1 MPTNIKVNPLC
12 QRISDVIQ
20 NFEEQGIQEETEE
33 NYIFETKKTNIYISL
48 KPKKKSQ
55 IEKSIP
61 KILNDNSITSLQST
75 YDSFDNRSLNNLSN
89 EFISNLKNSKNMNIK
104 DKYIQNTFAKIKT
117 LDLEEEKKETIF
129 VKPKG
134 LQNLGLSCYMNSLL
148 QCLYYVKDFREYF
161 IEHKTEFD
169 DDKPTCKA
177 FAEVMYGLKNDVKDC
192 FVPNE
197 FKKLMGSKN
206 SLFLGCKAGDVKD
219 LFFNLID
226 ALLTELTIENEN
238 TDDESGSLNYS
249 DKLQLFKESE
259 KEIKQ
264 NYNIVNQIFIGYYY
278 AMYNC
283 FDSKLSTYSFQTETF
298 IIFDLDKIKKYFNTD
313 KLNIDLCLKYYY
325 RKQPNSS
332 FFCNECQKTHLGDGY
347 EKIYRPPKIL
357 VLILDRGHGKTF
369 RGDVEITKELELK
382 DYINEE
388 NFEKEYSSSY
398 KLICVSTHSGSSSS
412 SGHYTA
418 RCLADNNKFY
428 YFSDSYVQ
436 EIKDDNELFTNEPY
450 LLFYQQNEIPKKED
464 NNENN
469 LKIFNYNYNYLG
481 FVRNKEYEIDNHVF
495 VNYIG
500 NEPLIDPKPKNKKI
514 HYRNIVNEK
523 KNIKKDKKSN
533 DARHT
538 LGIKYKE
545 IEETLHEFIN
555 DTTRNYTVDYYY
567 PNHKNYRIWKLTI
580 CGPKNTPYEGGCFT
594 FKINIKKDIKKLSE
608 IVKLE
613 NRIYHLNFG
622 EKRGML
628 LFDIKYNNR
637 ISFYE
642 NILNLFDK
650 IYGLFS
656 EPNCEISEK
665 HVNAKEKIQLY
676 KANNEEYNKKAKESV
691 LNLFQNQK
699 N

>member
-1 MPTNIKVNPLC
+1 M
-12 QRISDVIQ
+12 
-20 NFEEQGIQEETEE
+20 
-33 NYIFETKKTNIYISL
+33 
-48 KPKKKSQ
+48 
-55 IEKSIP
+55 
-61 KILNDNSITSLQST
+61 
-75 YDSFDNRSLNNLSN
+75 
-89 EFISNLKNSKNMNIK
+89 
-104 DKYIQNTFAKIKT
+104 
-117 LDLEEEKKETIF
+117 
-129 VKPKG
+129 
-134 LQNLGLSCYMNSLL
+134 
-148 QCLYYVKDFREYF
+148 
-161 IEHKTEFD
+161 
-169 DDKPTCKA
+169 
-177 FAEVMYGLKNDVKDC
+177 
-192 FVPNE
+192 
-197 FKKLMGSKN
+197 
-206 SLFLGCKAGDVKD
+206 
-219 LFFNLID
+219 
-226 ALLTELTIENEN
+226 
-238 TDDESGSLNYS
+238 
-249 DKLQLFKESE
+249 
-259 KEIKQ
+259 
-264 NYNIVNQIFIGYYY
+264 
-278 AMYNC
+278 
-283 FDSKLSTYSFQTETF
+283 
-298 IIFDLDKIKKYFNTD
+298 
-313 KLNIDLCLKYYY
+313 
-325 RKQPNSS
+325 
-332 FFCNECQKTHLGDGY
+332 
-347 EKIYRPPKIL
+347 
-357 VLILDRGHGKTF
+357 
-369 RGDVEITKELELK
+369 ELK

-450 LLFYQQNEIPKKED
+450 LLFYQQNEVPKKED

-481 FVRNKEYEIDNHVF
+481 VVRNKDYEIDNHVF

-533 DARHT
+533 DVKHT

-555 DTTRNYTVDYYY
+555 DTTKNYKVDYYY
-567 PNHKNYRIWKLTI
+567 PNHKNYRIWKLTL

-594 FKINIKKDIKKLSE
+594 FKINIKKKIKKLSE
-608 IVKLE
+608 LIKLE

-628 LFDIKYNNR
+628 LFDVKYNNR

-642 NILNLFDK
+642 NFLNLFDK

-665 HVNAKEKIQLY
+665 YVNAKEKIQLY